1 MFCVLCTSCMGHV
14 MLPILLSEINQI
26 KTFMIILSDTI
37 LMCTSEKHLKEKVL
51 RPIYEICT
59 VHKTI
64 QYKIK
69 TMY

>member
-26 KTFMIILSDTI
+26 KTFMIISSDTI

-51 RPIYEICT
+51 FAEVRCLIDGSEEYN
-59 VHKTI
+59 
-64 QYKIK
+64 
-69 TMY
+69 M